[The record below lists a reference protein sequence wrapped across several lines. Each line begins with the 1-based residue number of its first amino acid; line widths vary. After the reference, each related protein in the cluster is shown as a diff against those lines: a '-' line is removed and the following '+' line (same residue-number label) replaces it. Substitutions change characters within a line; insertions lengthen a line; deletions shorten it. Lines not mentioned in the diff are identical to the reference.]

1 MIVPGFDVI
10 LLVFI
15 GFSVLIWLGVFRKW
29 AVRERQGDVYAP
41 AIPWM
46 TLGFVI
52 MRVVLFLAQLGVPI
66 PSIPIPGLPFPGKV
80 TLVLAPLLLG
90 PRHREY
96 GHRSFA
102 GPVGSCLP
110 GITSTAKSTFKGRR
124 TKASSE
130 NGRGV
135 SLGQACSF

>member
-90 PRHREY
+90 PAIGVWASIVRRPRWLLPPWYHEYREKHFQREKNE
-96 GHRSFA
+96 G
-102 GPVGSCLP
+102 
-110 GITSTAKSTFKGRR
+110 K
-124 TKASSE
+124 
-130 NGRGV
+130 
-135 SLGQACSF
+135 Q